1 MKIKDGFIIREICG
15 EHIIVAEGEEN
26 IDFTNIISI
35 NETSVFL
42 WNEAKKLKD
51 FTIEDLVN
59 ATTKKYSVDENKA
72 KEDITSLV
80 DKWEEL
86 GLIKL

>member
-1 MKIKDGFIIREICG
+1 MCIR
-15 EHIIVAEGEEN
+15 
-26 IDFTNIISI
+26 DS
-35 NETSVFL
+35 
-42 WNEAKKLKD
+42 
-51 FTIEDLVN
+51 

-80 DKWEEL
+80 DKWKEL